1 MAFKNKVLIAIA
13 IIFLNT
19 SLKGQNKLRSPSNS
33 TFNKKNKTSSN
44 NSSNNCLHYSSK
56 DIISEKIEIIIVGW
70 SASILSVGISVP
82 QIYHAIKTKSV
93 KDISWYFP
101 IIAVM
106 SSSLWGVY
114 GILKDDLPL
123 ILCSFTSSGLNSLL
137 IFQKYYYSN
146 YNKREIHN

>member
-1 MAFKNKVLIAIA
+1 MALKNKVLIAIA

-33 TFNKKNKTSSN
+33 TYSKTNKTDSN
-44 NSSNNCLHYSSK
+44 NGLPYCSK

-70 SASILSVGISVP
+70 SASILSVGMYVP